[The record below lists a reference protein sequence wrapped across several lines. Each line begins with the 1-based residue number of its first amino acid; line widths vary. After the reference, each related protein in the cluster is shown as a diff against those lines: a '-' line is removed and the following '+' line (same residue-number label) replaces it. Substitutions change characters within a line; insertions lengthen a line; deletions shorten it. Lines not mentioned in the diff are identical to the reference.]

1 MRRLEKTGLYDRA
14 LVVVTADHGIGFE
27 PGGSPRFVTEAA
39 ELSPTSPGNSK
50 SSSIRASARGLVDRR
65 DAETID
71 IVPTIADAIG
81 ARIPW
86 HVDGRSLRGKPV
98 ARRVS
103 VHTNRRGSVSAS
115 ANAVAAGVLS
125 TARRNAAL
133 FGEGT
138 DSLYC
143 LGPHKELLG
152 RQVEVVASTMNGV
165 EVRLDDAAQ
174 FEDVRTAS
182 LFSPSH
188 IAGEIQRGSLAP
200 GTPIAIAVNG
210 RVAATTRTYGSNET
224 HFSALVPEG
233 VLLDGNSVRVYTLRH
248 VAGVNQSARLAGARD
263 AVRSPVEQQGRGS
276 MSSEPATAIRATEMH
291 LPSYGV
297 AVCAPRRAVGHSG
310 SASRCSRC

>member
-1 MRRLEKTGLYDRA
+1 M
-14 LVVVTADHGIGFE
+14 
-27 PGGSPRFVTEAA
+27 
-39 ELSPTSPGNSK
+39 
-50 SSSIRASARGLVDRR
+50 
-65 DAETID
+65 
-71 IVPTIADAIG
+71 IG

-138 DSLYC
+138 DSLYR

-152 RQVEVVASTMNGV
+152 RPVEAVASTMNGV

-188 IAGEIQRGSLAP
+188 VAGEIQRELAC
-200 GTPIAIAVNG
+200 ARDSDCHRCQRA
-210 RVAATTRTYGSNET
+210 RCRDDE
-224 HFSALVPEG
+224 
-233 VLLDGNSVRVYTLRH
+233 DVRVERNLLFCARARRCPPRREELRPR
-248 VAGVNQSARLAGARD
+248 VYPPGRRRCEPVRSARGRAD
-263 AVRSPVEQQGRGS
+263 AARSPVEQQGRGS
-276 MSSEPATAIRATEMH
+276 MSTA
-291 LPSYGV
+291 S
-297 AVCAPRRAVGHSG
+297 PRRQSARRRCTYRPTGGALRISPRCGHSV